1 MAVLILVLV
10 AAVAVASA
18 EGYEKGKTI
27 IGPLV
32 GMNYYSF
39 AIGAQGEYGF
49 HENISGGGIFSY
61 SSKSYGWYLD
71 DYKVTY
77 MTFGAQ
83 GNWHFK
89 PGQKFDPFVGGILG
103 YEVASVDWPTSWY
116 GPEPTYGGMFF
127 GGNLGCN
134 YDLSPTMLGRA
145 QVGYPYYI
153 AVGVS
158 FKF

>member
-1 MAVLILVLV
+1 
-10 AAVAVASA
+10 
-18 EGYEKGKTI
+18 
-27 IGPLV
+27 
-32 GMNYYSF
+32 
-39 AIGAQGEYGF
+39 
-49 HENISGGGIFSY
+49 
-61 SSKSYGWYLD
+61 
-71 DYKVTY
+71 
-77 MTFGAQ
+77 
-83 GNWHFK
+83 
-89 PGQKFDPFVGGILG
+89 
-103 YEVASVDWPTSWY
+103 VASVDWPTSWY